1 MPCSGKERLGCR
13 LDKVFVTG
21 MKFYAYHGVFP
32 EENKLGQRF
41 IVDVVLEADLK
52 EAAKS
57 DDIEKSVDYGEVY
70 EAAKQVLEGRTYN
83 LVESIA
89 EEVAAQVLKTFFI
102 VERTTV
108 KVLKPDPPIPGHY
121 DHVAIEIVRD
131 R

>member
-1 MPCSGKERLGCR
+1 M
-13 LDKVFVTG
+13 DKVFVTG

-41 IVDVVLEADLK
+41 IVDVVLEADLR
-52 EAAKS
+52 AAADR
-57 DDIEKSVDYGEVY
+57 DDIGKSVDYGEVY
-70 EAAKQVLEGRTYN
+70 EVTKQVLEGRTYQ

-89 EEVAAQVLKTFFI
+89 EKVAEQMLNTFSI

-108 KVLKPDPPIPGHY
+108 KVIKPDPPISGHY
-121 DHVAIEIVRD
+121 DHVAIEIVRS

>member
-1 MPCSGKERLGCR
+1 M
-13 LDKVFVTG
+13 DKVFVTG

-41 IVDVVLEADLK
+41 IVDVALEADLK

-70 EAAKQVLEGRTYN
+70 KAAKQVLEGRTYN

-89 EEVAAQVLKTFFI
+89 EEVAAQVLKTFSI

-108 KVLKPDPPIPGHY
+108 KVIKPDPPIPGHY